1 MIQAGLAHCGK
12 VYDWADGPGLYKETS
27 WENHEEQAT
36 KQHFLRVTAWGPA
49 SRFLSI
55 LGILV
60 SLDDDYKL

>member
-12 VYDWADGPGLYKETS
+12 GSHWADGPGLYKETS

-36 KQHFLRVTAWGPA
+36 KQYFLRVSVLGPA
-49 SRFLSI
+49 SRFLSV
-55 LGILV
+55 LGVLD